1 MHQQRPSCHEI
12 FIQLSASGAVKSVV
26 PSIRLSSPMPAP
38 HSDSAAASITRL
50 IADRAL
56 AAVFQPIVDLGSGT
70 VVGYEGLIRGPS
82 GTDLEPPAALFAQAA
97 REGETI
103 ALEQAAA
110 LTCLDAFAALGC
122 DGKLFLN
129 FSAGTI
135 LQLARERERVR
146 QRLVRARIGAERIV
160 IELTEQNATTD
171 IAQIGPA
178 VASLRDAGIQFAL
191 DDYGT
196 ANASMNLWL
205 RLHPDVVK
213 IDRFFIHDIARD
225 PLKFEAVKAM
235 QHFAQASG
243 AQLIAEGIENE
254 CDLIVVR
261 DMGICCVQGFLLGR
275 PNAQPSRV
283 VAPAARDA
291 IRAPHIAA
299 FPGATRSVRPAGT
312 IAGKMLVPA
321 PALPRDATSNDVL
334 ELFNRMPDLHA
345 VALVERGRPVALV
358 NRRGFID
365 RFALPYHREVFGKKP
380 CLQFANDA
388 PLMIDN
394 ATTFEELATLLA
406 SHDQRYLADGFVITE
421 HGRYVG
427 LGTGESLVRTVTEMR
442 IEAARYANPLTFLP
456 GNIPIS
462 AHIDRLLQRDAGFH
476 ACYVDLNQFK
486 PFNDQYGYWQGD
498 EVLKFAATVLA
509 GVCDPQR
516 DFLGHVGGDDF
527 LVLFQRADWRERAA
541 DAIARFNDGAQLF
554 YTQADRQAGG
564 LHGEDRHGNPAFFGF
579 VTMAIGAVGVPAG
592 AHGAKRYGSDE
603 IASVA
608 ALAKRRAKQQP
619 DGLAVVDLDAGRA
632 ALRHRGAPPAV
643 AIR

>member
-1 MHQQRPSCHEI
+1 M
-12 FIQLSASGAVKSVV
+12 SGVL
-26 PSIRLSSPMPAP
+26 SIRLLSPMPAP

-70 VVGYEGLIRGPS
+70 VVGYEGLIRGPR

-110 LTCLDAFAALGC
+110 RTCLDAFAALGC

-135 LQLARERERVR
+135 LKLASERERAR
-146 QRLVRARIGAERIV
+146 QLLVRARIGAERIV
-160 IELTEQNATTD
+160 IELTEQNAIPD
-171 IAQIGPA
+171 VAQIGPA
-178 VASLRDAGIQFAL
+178 VAALRDAGIQFAL

-243 AQLIAEGIENE
+243 AKLIAEGIENE
-254 CDLIVVR
+254 SDLIVVR

-291 IRAPHIAA
+291 IRAPHIAV

-334 ELFNRMPDLHA
+334 DLFNRMPDLHA

-394 ATTFEELATLLA
+394 ATTFEQLAMLLA

-427 LGTGESLVRTVTEMR
+427 
-442 IEAARYANPLTFLP
+442 ARHRRAPAR
-456 GNIPIS
+456 G
-462 AHIDRLLQRDAGFH
+462 DRDAHRGRALRESADVPARQH
-476 ACYVDLNQFK
+476 PD
-486 PFNDQYGYWQGD
+486 
-498 EVLKFAATVLA
+498 
-509 GVCDPQR
+509 
-516 DFLGHVGGDDF
+516 
-527 LVLFQRADWRERAA
+527 QRAHRPPAP
-541 DAIARFNDGAQLF
+541 AR
-554 YTQADRQAGG
+554 
-564 LHGEDRHGNPAFFGF
+564 
-579 VTMAIGAVGVPAG
+579 
-592 AHGAKRYGSDE
+592 
-603 IASVA
+603 
-608 ALAKRRAKQQP
+608 RRLSCVLRRPEPVRRSTTSTAT
-619 DGLAVVDLDAGRA
+619 GRA
-632 ALRHRGAPPAV
+632 TRC
-643 AIR
+643 

>member
-1 MHQQRPSCHEI
+1 
-12 FIQLSASGAVKSVV
+12 
-26 PSIRLSSPMPAP
+26 MPAP
-38 HSDSAAASITRL
+38 HPVPSAVSTTRL
-50 IADRAL
+50 IAERAL

-70 VVGYEGLIRGPS
+70 VVGYEGLIRGPR
-82 GTDLEPPAALFAQAA
+82 GTDLETPAALFAQAA
-97 REGETI
+97 RDGATV

-129 FSAGTI
+129 FSANTI
-135 LQLARERERVR
+135 LQLARERERAR
-146 QRLVRARIGAERIV
+146 QLLGRARVGAERIV
-160 IELTEQNATTD
+160 IELTEQTAMPD
-171 IAQIGPA
+171 VAHIGPA

-225 PLKFEAVKAM
+225 PLKFEAVRAM
-235 QHFAQASG
+235 QHFAHASG
-243 AQLIAEGIENE
+243 AKLIAEGIENE

-275 PNAQPSRV
+275 PDAQPSRV

-291 IRAPHIAA
+291 IRAPHIAV
-299 FPGATRSVRPAGT
+299 FPGATRAVRPAST
-312 IAGKMLVPA
+312 IAAKMLVPA

-334 ELFNRMPDLHA
+334 DLFNRMPGLHA

-365 RFALPYHREVFGKKP
+365 RFTLPYHREVFGKKP

-394 ATTFEELATLLA
+394 ATTVEQLAMLLA

-427 LGTGESLVRTVTEMR
+427 LGTGESLVRAVTEMR

-462 AHIDRLLQRDAGFH
+462 AHIERLLARDAGFH

-527 LVLFQRADWRERAA
+527 LVLFQRDDWHARAA
-541 DAIARFNDGAQLF
+541 DAIAHFNDGARRF
-554 YTQADRQAGG
+554 YTQADRLAGG
-564 LHGEDRHGNPAFFGF
+564 LRGEDRHGNPAFFGF

-592 AHGAKRYGSDE
+592 ANGAMRYGSDE

-619 DGLAVVDLDAGRA
+619 GGLAVVDLDAGRA
-632 ALRHRGAPPAV
+632 ALRDRGGPPQA
-643 AIR
+643 AAG

>member
-1 MHQQRPSCHEI
+1 
-12 FIQLSASGAVKSVV
+12 
-26 PSIRLSSPMPAP
+26 MPAL
-38 HSDSAAASITRL
+38 HSGSTATPTARL
-50 IADRAL
+50 IAERAL
-56 AAVFQPIVDLGSGT
+56 AAVFQPIVDLDSGR
-70 VVGYEGLIRGPS
+70 VVGYEGLIRGPR

-97 REGETI
+97 RDGTTV

-110 LTCLDAFAALGC
+110 RTCLDAFAAFDC

-135 LQLARERERVR
+135 EQLAQDRDRVR
-146 QRLVRARIGAERIV
+146 LLLGRARLGAERIV
-160 IELTEQNATTD
+160 IELTEQTALPD
-171 IAQIGPA
+171 VARIEPA
-178 VASLRDAGIQFAL
+178 VASLRDTGIQFAL

-196 ANASMNLWL
+196 ANASMSLWL
-205 RLHPDVVK
+205 RLRPDVVK

-225 PLKFEAVKAM
+225 PLKFEAVRAM

-254 CDLIVVR
+254 GDLIVVR
-261 DMGICCVQGFLLGR
+261 DMGIRCVQGFLLGR
-275 PNAQPSRV
+275 PDARPSQV
-283 VAPAARDA
+283 VATAARDA
-291 IRAPHIAA
+291 IGTPHIAV
-299 FPGATRSVRPAGT
+299 FPGATRTARPAGT
-312 IAGKMLVPA
+312 IAAKMLVPA
-321 PALPRDATSNDVL
+321 PALPRDATGNDAFD
-334 ELFNRMPDLHA
+334 LFNRMPELHA

-394 ATTFEELATLLA
+394 ATTVEQLALLLA

-427 LGTGESLVRTVTEMR
+427 LGTGESLVRAVTEMR

-462 AHIDRLLQRDAGFH
+462 AHIDRLLARDAGFH

-527 LVLFQRADWRERAA
+527 LVLFQRDDWHMRAV
-541 DAIARFNDGAQLF
+541 DAIARFNDGAQRF

-564 LHGEDRHGNPAFFGF
+564 LSGEDRHGNPAFFGF

-592 AHGAKRYGSDE
+592 AHRAMRYGSDE

-619 DGLAVVDLDAGRA
+619 GGLALVDLDEGRA
-632 ALRHRGAPPAV
+632 ALRDRDGPPRTA
-643 AIR
+643 AA